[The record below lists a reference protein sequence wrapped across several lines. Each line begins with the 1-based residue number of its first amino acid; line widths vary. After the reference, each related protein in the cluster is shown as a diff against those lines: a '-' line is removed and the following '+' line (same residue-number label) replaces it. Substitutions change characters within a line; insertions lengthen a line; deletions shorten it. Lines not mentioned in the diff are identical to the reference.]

1 VKRDKRLPLQLKLT
15 AALVLIVM
23 TPLAAS
29 AYLVDQLGKAAANVA
44 AGGAASR
51 IPALENAM
59 RTVTSLVD
67 TTKALEEEIA
77 LRLAQRP
84 DFIALDA
91 TANLAHV
98 IESES
103 GLRAIALVRPDG
115 SIAAEAK
122 RPLQGPEWRDKVV
135 DHPLGDGGATLRLQF
150 EVSAT
155 VGDDLQLLQDAIDAD
170 NALTRNRTALSESY
184 RTAFLVLLG
193 VAGLAAAAFGI
204 WASSFVTRRL
214 TALVATARRVS
225 EGQLDARVELHGADE
240 LAELGRAFNTMLD
253 DLDAT
258 RAQLEYLQRMSVWQ
272 DVARQ
277 LAHEIKNPLTPIQ
290 LAVQQCVSS
299 YKGDDPRFRTL
310 LVDAGEI
317 IEEEIA
323 GLRRLVDTF
332 RTLGA
337 LPRVEKAPIEL
348 AEVIAELKLDP
359 TVAPRIALEPPP
371 RPVTLRADRLLLK
384 RVLVNLVE
392 NAIHA
397 GVEAGNPGDVVIGWA
412 ADPSRDLVTIT
423 VDDHGHGVAEADRDT
438 IFEPYVTTK
447 ATGTGLGLAIAR
459 KIAIEHGGD
468 VELARGRAPT
478 GGARF
483 VVSLPLRGPDA
494 SLPG

>member
-1 VKRDKRLPLQLKLT
+1 MKREKRLPLQLKLT

-44 AGGAASR
+44 AGGAAAR
-51 IPALENAM
+51 LPALTKAM
-59 RTVTSLVD
+59 RTVGSLVD

-77 LRLAQRP
+77 QRLALRA
-84 DFIALDA
+84 DFLALDP

-98 IESES
+98 VENES

-115 SIAAEAK
+115 SVAAEAK
-122 RPLQGPEWRDKVV
+122 RPPSGPEWRDKVV
-135 DHPLGDGGATLRLQF
+135 SHPLGGAGATLKLWF
-150 EVSAT
+150 EVPAT
-155 VGDDLQLLQDAIDAD
+155 VGDDLQTLQDAIDAD
-170 NALTRNRTALSESY
+170 EALTRNRTALSESY
-184 RTAFLVLLG
+184 RMAFLVLLG
-193 VAGLAAAAFGI
+193 VAGLAAAGFGI
-204 WASSFVTRRL
+204 LASSFVTRRL
-214 TALVATARRVS
+214 TALVSTARRVS
-225 EGQLDARVELHGADE
+225 EGQLEARVELRGTDE

-258 RAQLEYLQRMSVWQ
+258 RAQLEYLQRMGVWQ
-272 DVARQ
+272 DVARR

-299 YKGDDPRFRTL
+299 YRGDDARFKKL

-317 IEEEIA
+317 VEEEIA

-348 AEVIAELKLDP
+348 AEVIAELKHDP
-359 TVAPRIALEPPP
+359 TIAAHIALQPPP
-371 RPVTLRADRLLLK
+371 RPVTLRADKLLLK

-397 GVEAGNPGDVVIGWA
+397 GVEAGNAGDVVIGWA
-412 ADPSRDLVTIT
+412 VDPRRGLVTIT
-423 VDDHGHGVAEADRDT
+423 VDDHGHGVSDADRDT
-438 IFEPYVTTK
+438 IFEPYVTSKT
-447 ATGTGLGLAIAR
+447 TGTGLGLAIAR
-459 KIAIEHGGD
+459 KIALEHGGD
-468 VELARGRAPT
+468 LELASGRAPT

-483 VVSLPLRGPDA
+483 IVSLPLRGPDSMA
-494 SLPG
+494 